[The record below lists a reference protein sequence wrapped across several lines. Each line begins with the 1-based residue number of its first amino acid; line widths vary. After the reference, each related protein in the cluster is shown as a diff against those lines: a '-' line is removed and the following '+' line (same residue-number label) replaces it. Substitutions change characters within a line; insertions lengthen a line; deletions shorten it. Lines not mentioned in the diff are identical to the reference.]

1 MSRDK
6 GRKEAASAS
15 ACYFHTSFHEYLIH
29 RVKNGMN
36 KNKGEK
42 CL

>member
-15 ACYFHTSFHEYLIH
+15 ACYFHTSFHEYLIR
-29 RVKNGMN
+29 RVKKWNEQ
-36 KNKGEK
+36 K
-42 CL
+42 

>member
-6 GRKEAASAS
+6 GRKEA
-15 ACYFHTSFHEYLIH
+15 ACYFHTSFHEYLIR